1 MTDIARRAATPW
13 HLWLVGL
20 LSLAWN
26 GYGAFDY
33 IQTNTRGEAYMRA
46 SGFGDAAVAY
56 FFGMPTWMYVP
67 WTMGVWGAVLGSLL
81 LLVRSRWAVHAF
93 AISLIGAFV
102 SAIYTYFIG
111 NGLQALGPV
120 AHVQLVILA
129 VAALLLWYASAMAKK
144 GVLR

>member
-1 MTDIARRAATPW
+1 MIDIARRQSTPW

-56 FFGMPTWMYVP
+56 FFAMPTWMYVP

-81 LLVRSRWAVHAF
+81 LLARSRWAVHAF

-144 GVLR
+144 AVFR

>member
-1 MTDIARRAATPW
+1 MTDIARRATTPW

-56 FFGMPTWMYVP
+56 FFAMPTWMYVP

-81 LLVRSRWAVHAF
+81 LLARSRWAVHAF

-102 SAIYTYFIG
+102 SVIYTYFIG
-111 NGLQALGPV
+111 NGLQALGPI

-129 VAALLLWYASAMAKK
+129 IAALLLWYASAMAKK
-144 GVLR
+144 VVLR

>member
-1 MTDIARRAATPW
+1 MIDIARRAATPW

-56 FFGMPTWMYVP
+56 FFAMPTWMYVP

-81 LLVRSRWAVHAF
+81 LLARSRWAVHAF

-102 SAIYTYFIG
+102 SVIYTYFIG

-129 VAALLLWYASAMAKK
+129 IAALLLWYASAMAKK
-144 GVLR
+144 AVLR

>member
-1 MTDIARRAATPW
+1 MTDIARRAAAPW
-13 HLWLVGL
+13 HLRLVGL

-26 GYGAFDY
+26 GYGAVDY

-56 FFGMPTWMYVP
+56 FFAMPTWMYVP

-81 LLVRSRWAVHAF
+81 LLARSRWAVHAF

-102 SAIYTYFIG
+102 SVIYTYFIG

-144 GVLR
+144 AVLR

>member
-56 FFGMPTWMYVP
+56 FFAMPTWMYVP

-81 LLVRSRWAVHAF
+81 LLARSRWAVHAF

-102 SAIYTYFIG
+102 SVIYTYFIG
-111 NGLQALGPV
+111 NGLQALGPI
-120 AHVQLVILA
+120 AHMQLAILA
-129 VAALLLWYASAMAKK
+129 IAALLLWYASAMAKK
-144 GVLR
+144 AVLR

>member
-1 MTDIARRAATPW
+1 MIDIARRQSTPW
-13 HLWLVGL
+13 HLWLVSL

-56 FFGMPTWMYVP
+56 FFAMPTWMYVP

-81 LLVRSRWAVHAF
+81 LLARSRWAVHAF

-144 GVLR
+144 AVLR

>member
-1 MTDIARRAATPW
+1 MIDIARRQSTPW

-56 FFGMPTWMYVP
+56 FFAMPTWMYVP

-81 LLVRSRWAVHAF
+81 LLARSRWAVHAF

-120 AHVQLVILA
+120 AHVQLVILG

-144 GVLR
+144 AVLR

>member
-56 FFGMPTWMYVP
+56 FFAMPTWMYVP

-144 GVLR
+144 AVLR

>member
-1 MTDIARRAATPW
+1 MIDIARRQSTPW

-56 FFGMPTWMYVP
+56 FFAMPTWMYVP

-81 LLVRSRWAVHAF
+81 LLARSRWAVHAF

-129 VAALLLWYASAMAKK
+129 VAALLLWYASAMAKR

>member
-1 MTDIARRAATPW
+1 
-13 HLWLVGL
+13 
-20 LSLAWN
+20 
-26 GYGAFDY
+26 
-33 IQTNTRGEAYMRA
+33 MRA

-56 FFGMPTWMYVP
+56 FFAMPTWMYVP

-81 LLVRSRWAVHAF
+81 LLARSRWAVHAF

-102 SAIYTYFIG
+102 SVIYTYFIG

-129 VAALLLWYASAMAKK
+129 IAALLLWYASAMAKK
-144 GVLR
+144 AVLR

>member
-26 GYGAFDY
+26 GYGAFDF
-33 IQTNTRGEAYMRA
+33 IQTTTRGEAYMRA
-46 SGFGDAAVAY
+46 SGFDDAMIAY
-56 FFGMPTWMYVP
+56 FTAMPTWMYAP
-67 WTMGVWGAVLGSLL
+67 WIMGVWGAVLGSLL
-81 LLVRSRWAVHAF
+81 LLARSRWAVHAF

-111 NGLQALGPV
+111 KGLQALGPV

-144 GVLR
+144 AVLR

>member
-56 FFGMPTWMYVP
+56 FFAMPTWMYVP

-81 LLVRSRWAVHAF
+81 LLARSRWAVHAF

-102 SAIYTYFIG
+102 SVIYTYFIG

-129 VAALLLWYASAMAKK
+129 IAALLLWYASAMAKK
-144 GVLR
+144 AVLR